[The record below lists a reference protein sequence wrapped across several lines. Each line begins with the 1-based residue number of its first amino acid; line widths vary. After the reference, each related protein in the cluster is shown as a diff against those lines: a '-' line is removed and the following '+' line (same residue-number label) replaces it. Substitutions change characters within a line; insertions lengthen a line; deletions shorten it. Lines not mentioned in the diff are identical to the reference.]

1 MASSRTSIVLRRLG
15 LALTGLL
22 VLALTVG
29 VGLAATL
36 AGPPESR
43 QVEIEA
49 LNVGAGATTWVCA
62 PVPTLP
68 TAAAG
73 EDVEYDPDLGTGGG
87 AVATLSELTAVGR
100 DEAPVMTVGPVG
112 QEGGDAGTVGAL
124 ATITESGVTD
134 PYVGVVEPFDSGVP
148 LVGGLSIARAD
159 GGDLR
164 GLALSTCQQP
174 ISSAL
179 VVGGSTQLGA
189 SARLVL
195 TNPGETTASVTLS
208 GWGATGPLPDVAPI
222 VVPAGGVRTV
232 LLETISLEPRLAIRV
247 DAEGGRV
254 VPTIQD
260 SSLNGLIA
268 AGTETVGATADPA
281 TELTVAGVALTDE
294 AGAAALLR
302 LVNPGLDAATVTV
315 EMLGP
320 EGASVLA
327 GAEASV
333 IEPGTVAD
341 ISLAGVPT
349 GSYGIRVTSDVPVT
363 GAVRLA
369 RTGTAGEL
377 DPDTPPVDVA
387 WLPASAPVDS
397 GVLPIP
403 SDLVDVVSAT
413 VTNLGSADGEV
424 AVVAYDETGSVL
436 EESSVAVVAGATA
449 ALPVPEGARVLVL
462 DGEAIIASAVV
473 TGDAADGALISA
485 YPLVGDPYTEQNI
498 TVRVS
503 D

>member
-1 MASSRTSIVLRRLG
+1 MATSRTSSVLRRVG
-15 LALTGLL
+15 LALSGLL

-36 AGPPESR
+36 VGPPESR
-43 QVEIEA
+43 EVEIEA

-87 AVATLSELTAVGR
+87 AVATLSELTAVGS
-100 DEAPVMTVGPVG
+100 DDAPLMTVGPIG
-112 QEGGDAGTVGAL
+112 QEAGDAGTVGSL
-124 ATITESGVTD
+124 ATISQPDVTD
-134 PYVGVVEPFDSGVP
+134 PYVGVVEPFDGGVP

-174 ISSAL
+174 VSSAL

-189 SARLVL
+189 SSRLVL
-195 TNPGETTASVTLS
+195 TNAGETTASVTLS
-208 GWGATGPLPDVAPI
+208 GWGATGPLPDIAPI

-247 DAEGGRV
+247 DVEGGRV

-260 SSLNGLIA
+260 SSLDGLIA
-268 AGTETVGATADPA
+268 AGTETVSSTADPA
-281 TELTVAGVALTDE
+281 TSLTVAGVALTEE

-302 LVNPGLDAATVTV
+302 LVNPGADAATVTV

-320 EGASVLA
+320 EGVSVLA

-363 GAVRLA
+363 GAVRLT
-369 RTGTAGEL
+369 RTGTAGEV
-377 DPDTPPVDVA
+377 DPDTPPVDIA
-387 WLPASAPVDS
+387 WLPASAPVDR

-413 VTNLGSADGEV
+413 VTNPGSAGVEV
-424 AVVAYDETGSVL
+424 GVVAYDETGSAL
-436 EESSVAVVAGATA
+436 EESMVSVPAGSTA
-449 ALPVPEGARVLVL
+449 PLTVPDGARVLVL
-462 DGEAIIASAVV
+462 EGDAILASAVV
-473 TGDAADGALISA
+473 TGAAADGTLISA
-485 YPLVGDPYTEQNI
+485 YPIVGDPYTEQNV
-498 TVRVS
+498 TVRVT